1 MMKTFVFLTFLFTLT
16 HPVFGQ
22 ISFENNQGDWT
33 KKTNLL
39 KADSAILAGEFGEV
53 HSLLVIKKGQLV
65 FEKYYNGWRVDSLH
79 QLQSATKSVVSTLV
93 GCALQQ
99 NLIKDVQEKIS
110 AYYPKTYAIN
120 RDKANIS
127 IADLMTQRHG
137 LKWKESPWD
146 DPENTWRKVLSS
158 EGDWFKSILAT
169 EMDTLPG
176 TVFNYSNAAPV
187 LTAGIV
193 QNASKM
199 KIDDFAKK
207 YLFDPLEIKNYRFW
221 AGNGGPSNN
230 GMALLFL
237 TSRDMAKIGQLYLR
251 KGKWNGVQILPED
264 FVRDATAAQV
274 EHVEPNGFYSGYDY
288 GYFWWSNP
296 VSHSFPDKSQAGIFM
311 ARGAGGQNIIVWP
324 EEDMVVV
331 ITAWNPQQSNKPQ
344 MIFDRYFLTPDR

>member
-1 MMKTFVFLTFLFTLT
+1 MKTFVFLYTLFMLA

-22 ISFENNQGDWT
+22 IDFDATNGDWIT
-33 KKTNLL
+33 NQNLL
-39 KADSAILAGEFGEV
+39 KADSAILAGEYGEV
-53 HSLLVIKKGQLV
+53 HSLLVIRNGRLV
-65 FEKYYNGWRVDSLH
+65 FEKYYNGWRADSLH
-79 QLQSATKSVVSTLV
+79 QLQSATKSVVATLV

-99 NLIKDVQEKIS
+99 NLIKSADEKIPGF
-110 AYYPKTYAIN
+110 YPGDYAIG
-120 RDKANIS
+120 RDKAGIS

-146 DPENTWRKVLSS
+146 DPENTWRKVLST
-158 EGDWFKSILAT
+158 EGDWYKTILAT

-221 AGNGGPSNN
+221 GGNGGPQNN
-230 GMALLFL
+230 GMALLSL

-251 KGKWNGVQILPED
+251 KGQWNGAQILPED
-264 FVRDATAAQV
+264 FVQEAISPKVKNV
-274 EHVEPNGFYSGYDY
+274 EGNGFYSGYDY

-296 VSHSFPDKSQAGIFM
+296 VSRSFPDKSQAGIFM

-324 EEDMVVV
+324 EKEMVVV
-331 ITAWNPQQSNKPQ
+331 ITAWNIRQSNKPQ
-344 MIFDRYFLTPDR
+344 MIFDQYILNEPKN